1 MAISMRRTELI
12 NIINTILSPDIVT
25 RKKVV
30 KVNKK
35 NNNIFFLFSD
45 LNKRMLDIN
54 NHRQITN
61 LPGKTLSE
69 KGTDNLPECIF

>member
-12 NIINTILSPDIVT
+12 KIINTILSPDIIT

-35 NNNIFFLFSD
+35 NNNIFFLFSN

-54 NHRQITN
+54 NHR
-61 LPGKTLSE
+61 
-69 KGTDNLPECIF
+69 